1 MNTEIIDKVIDT
13 IGQYIINEV
22 ENGGDPS
29 AWLIS
34 DYATLIEARSKC
46 NTMQDAT
53 EMVQKI
59 AREYGL

>member
-13 IGQYIINEV
+13 VGGYIINEV

-29 AWLIS
+29 AWLLS
-34 DYATLIEARSKC
+34 DYSTLIEARLKC
-46 NTMQDAT
+46 NIMQDAT

>member
-1 MNTEIIDKVIDT
+1 MNTEIIDKLIDT
-13 IGQYIINEV
+13 IGQHIINDV
-22 ENGGDPS
+22 ENGGVPYEWVLNS
-29 AWLIS
+29 
-34 DYATLIEARSKC
+34 YANLIEARSKC